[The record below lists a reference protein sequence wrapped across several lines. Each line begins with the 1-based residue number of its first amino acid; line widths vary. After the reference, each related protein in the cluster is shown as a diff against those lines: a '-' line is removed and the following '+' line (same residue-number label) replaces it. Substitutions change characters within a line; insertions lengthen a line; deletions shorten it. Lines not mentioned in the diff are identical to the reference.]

1 MTVAATNREP
11 IFSVAVEV
19 CLLCLSRAAQ
29 RCPHSQ
35 LTSNGQFADLPL
47 AAFMRAQVAP
57 LDSYRPTPLTVES
70 SIRDS
75 IHVTFAIRQPR
86 RGPQARGLVQSISVR
101 REPMSRA
108 FGMRPRSLMAW

>member
-1 MTVAATNREP
+1 MTVAATNQEP
-11 IFSVAVEV
+11 IFNVAAEV

-75 IHVTFAIRQPR
+75 IHVCNSATTTGTSRTRFSPIR
-86 RGPQARGLVQSISVR
+86 
-101 REPMSRA
+101 
-108 FGMRPRSLMAW
+108 F